1 MHKQNVNKKNQKL
14 NLRGLGAHIKCK
26 RIGSVIVGT
35 KKKPQTEKKKRESS
49 DTKVS
54 DAKAYY

>member
-1 MHKQNVNKKNQKL
+1 MLKNKN

-35 KKKPQTEKKKRESS
+35 KKENQAEKKKRESG